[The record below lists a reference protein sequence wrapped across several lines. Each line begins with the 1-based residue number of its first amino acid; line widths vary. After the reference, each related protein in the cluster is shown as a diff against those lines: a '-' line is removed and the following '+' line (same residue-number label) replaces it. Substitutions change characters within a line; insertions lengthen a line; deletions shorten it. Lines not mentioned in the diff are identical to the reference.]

1 MEKKPNTASEVVKA
15 IGSAC
20 GSVIGALALAVFFCG
35 PEILPW
41 YKKK

>member
-1 MEKKPNTASEVVKA
+1 MKETNSVSTVVKA

-20 GSVIGALALAVFFCG
+20 GSIIGAIALAVFFCG

-41 YKKK
+41 YKNK